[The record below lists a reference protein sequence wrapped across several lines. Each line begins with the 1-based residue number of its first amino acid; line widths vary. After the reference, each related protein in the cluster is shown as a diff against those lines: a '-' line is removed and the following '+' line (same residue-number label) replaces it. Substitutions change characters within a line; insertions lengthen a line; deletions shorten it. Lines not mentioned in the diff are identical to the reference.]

1 MGGPGG
7 GELVGRLDAY
17 GADKGVGGFIKEG
30 DESFEYEV
38 EGVDGLD
45 SKTGGTNG
53 VGDSN
58 VFRDKLAE
66 DHGKES
72 GDDESED
79 EGRWGGPGFTQSGEA
94 KKRIE
99 EFSEDR
105 FREVTGGEGGDSDA
119 ELGAG

>member
-1 MGGPGG
+1 MPVHGLIEVGLLGLERARRVHSFKDEVEG
-7 GELVGRLDAY
+7 VGRLD
-17 GADKGVGGFIKEG
+17 
-30 DESFEYEV
+30 
-38 EGVDGLD
+38 
-45 SKTGGTNG
+45 SKPGGTNG

-72 GDDESED
+72 GDDESKD

-94 KKRIE
+94 KQRIE

-105 FREVTGGEGGDSDA
+105 FREVTGGESGDSNA
-119 ELGAG
+119 KLGAG

>member
-1 MGGPGG
+1 MIGGDTVLLDFSFKNVRSFKDEVEG
-7 GELVGRLDAY
+7 VGRLD
-17 GADKGVGGFIKEG
+17 
-30 DESFEYEV
+30 
-38 EGVDGLD
+38 
-45 SKTGGTNG
+45 SKPGGTNG

-72 GDDESED
+72 GDDESKD

-94 KKRIE
+94 KQRIE

-105 FREVTGGEGGDSDA
+105 FREVTGGEGGDSNA